1 MHEWLPYINTLVV
14 AVIASSGF
22 WAWLRNRNVPRTATA
37 KLLMGLAYDKLVTLG
52 LQYIE
57 QGSITRDEMEDFR
70 EYLEAYK
77 ALGGNGVAERISE
90 EVMRLPLRNHNR
102 YSAINRSRS
111 NVGETN
117 GN

>member
-1 MHEWLPYINTLVV
+1 VQTWLPVIITALVSV
-14 AVIASSGF
+14 LASSGF
-22 WAWLRNRNVPRTATA
+22 WAWIQSRDTTRTATS
-37 KLLMGLAYDKLVTLG
+37 KLLMGLAYDKLVMLG

-70 EYLEAYK
+70 EYLIAYK

-90 EVMRLPLRNHNR
+90 DVMHLPMRNHNR
-102 YSAINRSRS
+102 YSEIARPRS
-111 NVGETN
+111 NVGENN